1 MNVDNEVLINAFKEE
16 MSRSNNNSKWWN
28 DHLSEQIISIFGSN
42 MEKNIRDAIYNS
54 AKAFIN
60 SGALASSQYFYSTKD
75 LNERKEIFAMAT
87 LKEKINILNQLNKE
101 DKESLINN
109 NEHLEIKDIYEMLTA
124 SEALSD
130 EKRELANLLSDEKI
144 TELKKRYIDLDKS
157 LKFWLGERYQKIF
170 GQDSEKNIQPQ
181 NPKNVSMSALDNN
194 FENDNILAEYR
205 NTANKIMFFNNIAN
219 IQDKQELF
227 SKLDSREKSFLLNNK
242 NTSFLKLF
250 YNNSQNKEEL
260 LDLMNQNTVR
270 TLYNMSGISD
280 KEFISNHLYKREQG
294 VRKKIDQNLSN
305 IDKETQNINNY
316 HQEIDKSK
324 EKISNLKN
332 DKKETKLNI
341 RNSKVTI
348 KQLEKRKEKLEKK
361 LASVILNRD
370 SRISFISKK
379 RLEKIQRLSSEIN
392 LTDIRISNNQERLM
406 NHEQQLKNIETNIEK
421 EKNNIKDN
429 KKNISLATGK
439 AQTYAEQ
446 MYKSRVQVKN
456 LSSFHKELVSKKVYN
471 HNKNNM
477 ITTINKT
484 KTSTLTEKKDT
495 LKQENLNT
503 SSINKADSNSLGN
516 TNLSSQK
523 SNHISNNSRINQTA
537 TDHNQPKNTTIND
550 QTINSSKVSQNQ
562 QKLESA
568 FNEMGITY
576 HPEEFVANTQNASYL
591 PPDKITSMSYNQAK
605 MMQLYFEAQYAK
617 KMVEI
622 AKMQQE
628 MAIGSRTKTLSKA
641 GFSNILIVSLSL
653 AIISLVGIIMLL
665 IFK

>member
-1 MNVDNEVLINAFKEE
+1 MNVDNEVLINDFKEE

-75 LNERKEIFAMAT
+75 LNERKKIFAMAT

-130 EKRELANLLSDEKI
+130 EKSELANLLSDEKI
-144 TELKKRYIDLDKS
+144 TELKKRHIDLDKS

-181 NPKNVSMSALDNN
+181 NPQNVSMSAIDNN
-194 FENDNILAEYR
+194 IENDNILAEYR

-219 IQDKQELF
+219 IQKKQELF

-280 KEFISNHLYKREQG
+280 KEFISNHLYKREQE

-305 IDKETQNINNY
+305 INKETQNINNY

-341 RNSKVTI
+341 RNHKVTI
-348 KQLEKRKEKLEKK
+348 KQLEKRKERLEKK

-392 LTDIRISNNQERLM
+392 LTDIMISNNQERLM
-406 NHEQQLKNIETNIEK
+406 IHEQQLKNIETNIEK

-429 KKNISLATGK
+429 KKNISLATSK

-446 MYKSRVQVKN
+446 MYKSRVQVKG

-477 ITTINKT
+477 ITTINRAKI
-484 KTSTLTEKKDT
+484 STLTEKKDT
-495 LKQENLNT
+495 LKQEILNT
-503 SSINKADSNSLGN
+503 SSIDKADSNSLGN
-516 TNLSSQK
+516 TNSSSQK
-523 SNHISNNSRINQTA
+523 SNHISNDSRINQTA
-537 TDHNQPKNTTIND
+537 PDHNQPKNTTTND

-628 MAIGSRTKTLSKA
+628 MAIGGRTKTLSKA